1 MHSCEFLWLYSTFI
15 TQLLFFYILVKEN
28 QENHWPNY
36 FYRLSSTM
44 KKHFSLDTLAFSCSI
59 PTYTWHLCFLTLFP
73 FSPLLFPTT
82 RFFFTILL
90 LQVFHIFFISQECEI
105 NTALLRTCFHHFM
118 ECWTFNFG
126 YKICVRSKLILS
138 LHWKKY
144 TYLCFHYWANRL
156 ICILLLSRVQNIL
169 EFTVAKAFNCSEL
182 QKYSDKIVSSMHFFS
197 IQTL

>member
-1 MHSCEFLWLYSTFI
+1 MLYYSNWPCDRGMVFFFFWYRHGNLHPSSCILVSFSDFMYSTFI
-15 TQLLFFYILVKEN
+15 TQLLFCYIFSEEKSGKPLTKLFL
-28 QENHWPNY
+28 QTIFQQWKSTFLLTHWLFLALYLHIRGIFVSSHFFLFLHSY
-36 FYRLSSTM
+36 F
-44 KKHFSLDTLAFSCSI
+44 
-59 PTYTWHLCFLTLFP
+59 
-73 FSPLLFPTT
+73 LLGT

-156 ICILLLSRVQNIL
+156 LSYV
-169 EFTVAKAFNCSEL
+169 
-182 QKYSDKIVSSMHFFS
+182 YYY
-197 IQTL
+197 

>member
-1 MHSCEFLWLYSTFI
+1 M
-15 TQLLFFYILVKEN
+15 KKN

-44 KKHFSLDTLAFSCSI
+44 KKHFFLDTLAFSCSI

-126 YKICVRSKLILS
+126 YKICVRRKLILS
-138 LHWKKY
+138 LHWKNILVFSLLSQSSYK
-144 TYLCFHYWANRL
+144 LS
-156 ICILLLSRVQNIL
+156 ILLLSRVQIIL

-182 QKYSDKIVSSMHFFS
+182 QKYSDKIFTSSIHFFRYRLYS
-197 IQTL
+197 IHT